1 MPNRVPDPPLIT
13 PEILKETHYY
23 RNDKRHDNEFSLSGI
38 LMDKSKRDLRTR
50 HRKRRQD
57 NATESDNAEKVVE
70 HWQLKHRNDNMMKKS
85 MTQKNSTA
93 IAYVLYYEQGSLRK
107 DVVNISGV
115 QKVEDV
121 RRNAFQSDLGMPQTT
136 VKNLTLYNTSGKM
149 TKVVGFWLKDLSTY
163 STL

>member
-1 MPNRVPDPPLIT
+1 M
-13 PEILKETHYY
+13 TH
-23 RNDKRHDNEFSLSGI
+23 
-38 LMDKSKRDLRTR
+38 
-50 HRKRRQD
+50 
-57 NATESDNAEKVVE
+57 
-70 HWQLKHRNDNMMKKS
+70 
-85 MTQKNSTA
+85 KNSTA